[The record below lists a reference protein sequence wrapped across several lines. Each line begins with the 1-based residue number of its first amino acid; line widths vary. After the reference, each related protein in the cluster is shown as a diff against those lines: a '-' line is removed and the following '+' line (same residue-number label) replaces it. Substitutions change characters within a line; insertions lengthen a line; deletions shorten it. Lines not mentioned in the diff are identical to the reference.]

1 MEAYLCR
8 GRFIVNLKNDWL
20 VMMSLGG
27 AVVSFYHVTSWYN
40 SHQFFF
46 LPHQNLAK
54 SHHLSSGA
62 KGSKPLKYKNTDI
75 REQNIYNYD

>member
-1 MEAYLCR
+1 MHGQIIEFEKKQQLTA
-8 GRFIVNLKNDWL
+8 
-20 VMMSLGG
+20 
-27 AVVSFYHVTSWYN
+27 TS
-40 SHQFFF
+40 FF